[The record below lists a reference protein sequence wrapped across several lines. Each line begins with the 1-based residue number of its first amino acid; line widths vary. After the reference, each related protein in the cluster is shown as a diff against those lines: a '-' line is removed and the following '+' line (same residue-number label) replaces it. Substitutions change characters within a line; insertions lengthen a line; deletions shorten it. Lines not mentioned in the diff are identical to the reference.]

1 MKEDVIRPMQ
11 RDSHIPPT
19 TDLTSTD
26 KNNEEIWKFCNVL
39 CG

>member
-1 MKEDVIRPMQ
+1 MKEDAIRPMQ
-11 RDSHIPPT
+11 RDSHIPT